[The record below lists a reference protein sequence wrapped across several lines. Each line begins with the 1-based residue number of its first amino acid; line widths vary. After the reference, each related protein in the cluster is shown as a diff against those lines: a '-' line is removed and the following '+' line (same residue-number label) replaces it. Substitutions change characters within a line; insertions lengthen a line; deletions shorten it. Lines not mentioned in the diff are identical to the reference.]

1 MTLAG
6 KLNWVSRPL
15 GQPLPLTEAVALYTE
30 LKTIL
35 EDSFR
40 PIPPAQLIDLKP
52 RDLAGYEREVKS
64 LFNRAADEPSKKYFQ
79 QFLDQIQKAK
89 EMVKDTKA
97 APLDQ
102 ADQDFY
108 GKEGETPEESVR
120 ILASIGSILAD
131 IGQAYPKFKLP
142 NVEAELQR
150 GAKTNPQKA
159 LKATKTWVGNKL
171 MPALTKRGTELE
183 GEYQTAWDYAQR
195 LRKLV
200 PDLQIGA

>member
-79 QFLDQIQKAK
+79 QFLDHGGRTLDDFTGGYAVGQ
-89 EMVKDTKA
+89 VFGKD
-97 APLDQ
+97 
-102 ADQDFY
+102 ADF
-108 GKEGETPEESVR
+108 
-120 ILASIGSILAD
+120 
-131 IGQAYPKFKLP
+131 
-142 NVEAELQR
+142 
-150 GAKTNPQKA
+150 
-159 LKATKTWVGNKL
+159 
-171 MPALTKRGTELE
+171 
-183 GEYQTAWDYAQR
+183 
-195 LRKLV
+195 
-200 PDLQIGA
+200 